1 MNYINEN
8 SEQNFKEYSDM
19 NNTHIKNK
27 IFNITKKQKK
37 VKKKVIS
44 KSNKKINI
52 SIRKKRKINISIN
65 KIFIPDKYIKKIRI
79 KLLNSIVDF
88 INKKI
93 KIFFNNIG
101 RSICIKQLLSIN
113 KSILYKSSVED
124 DKEFLNKKLK
134 EIFSQINNKYT
145 NYLSNK
151 NEETIEYLINLEDK
165 GKYFQELFD
174 LSFLDCLKHIR
185 GTKNI
190 ELLNDLP
197 NADNI
202 LINERKSLSKFEL
215 DNFKKFI
222 MNYEQYIRS
231 EKKEIEKNKYSYI
244 FIELYDKFI

>member
-1 MNYINEN
+1 MIDYNSENNAYLDDSLNSFNIFDNNIPNFKITETIHEELNKKDNMNNMIYINEN

-52 SIRKKRKINISIN
+52 SIRKKRKINISNN
-65 KIFIPDKYIKKIRI
+65 KIFIPDKDIKKIRI

-101 RSICIKQLLSIN
+101 RSICIKQLLPIN

-174 LSFLDCLKHIR
+174 LSFLVK
-185 GTKNI
+185 TY
-190 ELLNDLP
+190 
-197 NADNI
+197 
-202 LINERKSLSKFEL
+202 SWY
-215 DNFKKFI
+215 KKYRI
-222 MNYEQYIRS
+222 T
-231 EKKEIEKNKYSYI
+231 
-244 FIELYDKFI
+244 